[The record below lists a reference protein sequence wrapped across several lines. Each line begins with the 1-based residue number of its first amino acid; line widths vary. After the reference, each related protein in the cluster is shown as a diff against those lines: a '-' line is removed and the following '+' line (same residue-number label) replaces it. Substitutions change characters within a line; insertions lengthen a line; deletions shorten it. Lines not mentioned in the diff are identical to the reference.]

1 MYMILNLS
9 CKALSSDS
17 IVTSDQNWCIDE
29 YLAHEAEKHL
39 LDYSLDIDPIRLRR
53 ISKYKYLLIT
63 TTKPHPTEVG
73 GTNFWVLESESGIMP
88 KPKRI
93 RYWIRDS
100 EKKLNET
107 KSETETKK
115 KP

>member
-1 MYMILNLS
+1 MVDPYKNLKNKSAQKNLKLKFCYDYACISITYLNLGPP
-9 CKALSSDS
+9 
-17 IVTSDQNWCIDE
+17 
-29 YLAHEAEKHL
+29 L
-39 LDYSLDIDPIRLRR
+39 LVKKETLF
-53 ISKYKYLLIT
+53 SKPTILL
-63 TTKPHPTEVG
+63 PEVG
-73 GTNFWVLESESGIMP
+73 GTNFWVLESESEIMP

-100 EKKLNET
+100 ENDRNET

>member
-1 MYMILNLS
+1 MEELYFVQQPFHAANL
-9 CKALSSDS
+9 DS
-17 IVTSDQNWCIDE
+17 E
-29 YLAHEAEKHL
+29 
-39 LDYSLDIDPIRLRR
+39 
-53 ISKYKYLLIT
+53 
-63 TTKPHPTEVG
+63 TEVG